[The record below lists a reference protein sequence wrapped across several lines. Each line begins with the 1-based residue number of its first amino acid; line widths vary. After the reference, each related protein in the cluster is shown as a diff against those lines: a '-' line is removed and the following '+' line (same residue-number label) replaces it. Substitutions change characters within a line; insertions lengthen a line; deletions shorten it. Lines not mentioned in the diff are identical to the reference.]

1 MGGGARGGAGP
12 RGGAG
17 RGLEPG
23 RQSLATHTASDLDLI
38 QVEGSE
44 LSGFKP
50 LSPLPDRRPVQGRQL
65 SVLANLTPCMTRGSF
80 IT

>member
-1 MGGGARGGAGP
+1 MGGRGPGRGGALSR
-12 RGGAG
+12 RGK
-17 RGLEPG
+17 
-23 RQSLATHTASDLDLI
+23 SLATQPAPDRQASDLDLI

-44 LSGFKP
+44 LSGLKP